1 MKKILFLAL
10 VPFLATQSYAAEDL
24 DQALNSLPDADR
36 KIFIDIKQEIV
47 TWPKKVRDEVKDYQ
61 DLIITLRAEA
71 EDKYD
76 TLSPEAKIALK
87 KEEQL
92 TSKLSTEAIKKLE
105 DIAKADTLAAA
116 KVINKTA
123 TKEK

>member
-1 MKKILFLAL
+1 M
-10 VPFLATQSYAAEDL
+10 
-24 DQALNSLPDADR
+24 
-36 KIFIDIKQEIV
+36 
-47 TWPKKVRDEVKDYQ
+47 RDEVKDYQ

>member
-10 VPFLATQSYAAEDL
+10 VPFLATQSYAEEDL

>member
-24 DQALNSLPDADR
+24 AQALNSLPDADR